1 MLFIY
6 TPQLEHLMKHQARR
20 PRPNAN
26 VLRNTDVTKEL
37 VASRDVQQIN
47 TAVDSILSH
56 EEAHEGEGQILS
68 IDAFKNKLYMYVV
81 DACIS

>member
-1 MLFIY
+1 
-6 TPQLEHLMKHQARR
+6 MKHQARR

-56 EEAHEGEGQILS
+56 EEAHEGEGQIL
-68 IDAFKNKLYMYVV
+68 FNETLKNTKYMSYQCYC
-81 DACIS
+81 DGYTANESN